1 MLVVIVQAVQHCR
14 CGLFSLSLA
23 WDGQAVQHCGLLNG
37 NRETLSLVLYQ
48 PAREFF
54 WRRGIGRLPAE
65 LDFNFCAPSFPL

>member
-1 MLVVIVQAVQHCR
+1 MLAVVVQAVQHCR
-14 CGLFSLSLA
+14 SGLFSLSLA

-37 NRETLSLVLYQ
+37 NRETLSLMLYQ

-65 LDFNFCAPSFPL
+65 LGLQFLRA